1 MIIMEI
7 KDNELLRQFE
17 TLFLEELVTIE
28 YAKQERKIF
37 LTKINYSDQ
46 VPIDFVHNFIE
57 NILKIASEQR
67 LKVVPSHPK
76 IADFFRKNPVF
87 KELLPPGIKI

>member
-1 MIIMEI
+1 MEI

-28 YAKQERKIF
+28 YARQERKIF
-37 LTKINYSDQ
+37 LTKINYT
-46 VPIDFVHNFIE
+46 DFVSEDFVNSFIE
-57 NILKIASEQR
+57 ETLKIAEEQR

-76 IADFFRKNPVF
+76 IADFFRKNPSF

>member
-1 MIIMEI
+1 MMEI

-28 YAKQERKIF
+28 YARQERKIF
-37 LTKINYSDQ
+37 LTKINYTEFVSE
-46 VPIDFVHNFIE
+46 DFVGSFIKE
-57 NILKIASEQR
+57 ILKIAEEQR

-76 IADFFRKNPVF
+76 IANFFRKNPSF

>member
-1 MIIMEI
+1 MEI

-28 YAKQERKIF
+28 YARQERKIF
-37 LTKINYSDQ
+37 LTKINYTENVSIQ
-46 VPIDFVHNFIE
+46 FVNEFIV
-57 NILKIASEQR
+57 NTLKIAEEQK

-76 IADFFRKNPVF
+76 IADFFRKNPSY
-87 KELLPPGIKI
+87 KEMLPPGIKI

>member
-1 MIIMEI
+1 MEI

-28 YAKQERKIF
+28 YARQERKIF
-37 LTKINYSDQ
+37 LTKINSSENIP
-46 VPIDFVHNFIE
+46 VSFVNEFIE
-57 NILKIASEQR
+57 ATLKIAEEQR
-67 LKVVPSHPK
+67 LKVVPSNPA
-76 IADFFRKNPVF
+76 IANFFRKNPSY

>member
-1 MIIMEI
+1 MEI

-28 YAKQERKIF
+28 YARQERKIF
-37 LTKINYSDQ
+37 LTKINYTENVSIQ
-46 VPIDFVHNFIE
+46 FVNEFIV
-57 NILKIASEQR
+57 NTLKIAKEQK

-76 IADFFRKNPVF
+76 IADFFRKNPSY
-87 KELLPPGIKI
+87 KEMLPPGIKI

>member
-1 MIIMEI
+1 MEI

-28 YAKQERKIF
+28 YARQERKIF
-37 LTKINYSDQ
+37 LTKINYTEL
-46 VPIDFVHNFIE
+46 VTEDFVNSFIE
-57 NILKIASEQR
+57 ETLKIAEEQR

-76 IADFFRKNPVF
+76 IAVFFRKNPTY

>member
-1 MIIMEI
+1 MEI

-28 YAKQERKIF
+28 YARQERKIF
-37 LTKINYSDQ
+37 LTKINYTELVSE
-46 VPIDFVHNFIE
+46 DFVGSFIE
-57 NILKIASEQR
+57 EILNLAEEQR

-76 IADFFRKNPVF
+76 IADFFRKNPSF
-87 KELLPPGIKI
+87 KKLLPPGIKI